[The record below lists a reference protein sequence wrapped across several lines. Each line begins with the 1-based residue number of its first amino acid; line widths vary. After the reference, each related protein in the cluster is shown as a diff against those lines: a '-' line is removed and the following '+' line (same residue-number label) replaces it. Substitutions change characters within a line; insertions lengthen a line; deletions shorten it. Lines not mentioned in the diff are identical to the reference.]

1 MAIRLTKAPSHVRV
15 AIRLTPSSFISEWEP
30 FLILFLSPL
39 FQTLDVN
46 LFSGSLVLLTV
57 KVIGRRVGFLIILDA
72 LPIVGKITPFSV
84 ILEDFFGGTITIF
97 KKILLIYNGLDRDWI
112 GIGYGVWTIL
122 KEKIWPLPRDTTFG
136 ESIILYRD
144 K

>member
-57 KVIGRRVGFLIILDA
+57 KVIGRRVGFLIFFRCAGKWENNA
-72 LPIVGKITPFSV
+72 LFSHSRG
-84 ILEDFFGGTITIF
+84 FFWGDHNNF
-97 KKILLIYNGLDRDWI
+97 
-112 GIGYGVWTIL
+112 
-122 KEKIWPLPRDTTFG
+122 
-136 ESIILYRD
+136 
-144 K
+144 